1 MNNSSE
7 YRVRSSEKMLWKDML
22 LSPDSAP
29 RTPNPSGFT
38 LLEVLIA
45 VAIMSAIV
53 TVIYAS
59 FSTTSRNVQQAEE
72 IRDSADLARVL
83 LAKLSDDIANAYINV
98 NMNAPAVVTIIY
110 GKKGEEKLEEEKI
123 RRDAISLTTLTNVR
137 APSTKETDLWEVG
150 YFFKEKEK
158 AKGSGFVLK
167 RREKRELSNVS
178 PALEGDFVEYE
189 VTDRVESLK
198 FRYFDIGAQQWVDE
212 WDSRTKVATNLYPKA
227 VEITLALD
235 DGSTYI
241 TEVEVGAVIR

>member
-1 MNNSSE
+1 
-7 YRVRSSEKMLWKDML
+7 MLRGDTP
-22 LSPDSAP
+22 LSPNSLL
-29 RTPNPSGFT
+29 RTPNSSGFT

-110 GKKGEEKLEEEKI
+110 GKKGEEKLEEEQI

-137 APSTKETDLWEVG
+137 APGTKETDLWEVG
-150 YFFKEKEK
+150 YFFKEK

-167 RREKRELSNVS
+167 RREKRELGNVS
-178 PALEGDFVEYE
+178 PALEGDFIEYE